1 MTEFFRRYNE
11 VAPFKNDF
19 YETNIKYKN
28 IAPAQLLEQLA
39 SNKNPLLISISNTPK
54 FFWDSLNLVFYK
66 YYPSFKNAVNFN
78 YADSLKILE
87 LVQKEKTGRSF
98 YSILPT
104 MELQNWPAGLLK
116 KECPM

>member
-19 YETNIKYKN
+19 YETSIKYKN
-28 IAPAQLLEQLA
+28 IAPAQLLEQL
-39 SNKNPLLISISNTPK
+39 SGNKNPLLISISNTPK

-87 LVQKEKTGRSF
+87 LVKKKKTGRSF
-98 YSILPT
+98 YLIALT
-104 MELQNWPAGLLK
+104 MELRN
-116 KECPM
+116 